1 MEHKL
6 TITGALEV
14 KKVLVD
20 KEGRAFIGRKFG
32 GSKVLVVIGGET
44 DE

>member
-1 MEHKL
+1 MQQTL
-6 TITGALEV
+6 TIRGELEV

-20 KEGRAFIGRKFG
+20 KEGRAFIGRKYG
-32 GSKVLVVIGGET
+32 GSKVLVIIGGDT